1 MAFLNDVVTVPPP
14 PTPHVTVSP
23 STPTLGGLKQP
34 IFIISHESM
43 NYLCTSS
50 GLR

>member
-1 MAFLNDVVTVPPP
+1 MAFLKDVITVFFFS
-14 PTPHVTVSP
+14 PHVTVSP